1 MYGTKRKYN
10 NEDLQVHHAMPI
22 NTNEDLKLDSSNL
35 VTLCSMHHAICDRGE
50 IPYNEVKKII
60 DEQENK

>member
-1 MYGTKRKYN
+1 
-10 NEDLQVHHAMPI
+10 MPI
-22 NTNEDLKLDSSNL
+22 NSNEDLKLDSSNL
-35 VTLCSMHHAICDRGE
+35 ITLCSMHHAMCDRGE